1 MTTYAEVAQALASAG
16 YLTDA
21 DVEAAAVVLA
31 DALIVEESEEAEAAA
46 MDDYSDQE
54 DRIAKA
60 EVWKSE
66 DGVQGY
72 SAEESVDE
80 DILADAK
87 IKKEIDKE
95 VVLASEAF
103 IDVAY
108 TDAAAALLAAEL
120 IDAANA
126 EAVAAAI
133 ADAWVE

>member
-1 MTTYAEVAQALASAG
+1 
-16 YLTDA
+16 
-21 DVEAAAVVLA
+21 
-31 DALIVEESEEAEAAA
+31 
-46 MDDYSDQE
+46 
-54 DRIAKA
+54 
-60 EVWKSE
+60 
-66 DGVQGY
+66 
-72 SAEESVDE
+72 VDE

-103 IDVAY
+103 IDAAY
-108 TDAAAALLAAEL
+108 KDAATALLAAQL

>member
-1 MTTYAEVAQALASAG
+1 MTTYAEVAQALANAG

-21 DVEAAAVVLA
+21 DLEAAVIVLQ
-31 DALIVEESEEAEAAA
+31 DALIVAESEEAEAAA

-54 DRIAKA
+54 DRLAKA
-60 EVWKSE
+60 EVWESE
-66 DGVQGY
+66 DGIQGY
-72 SAEESVDE
+72 SAEEAVDE
-80 DILADAK
+80 DIIADAATQE
-87 IKKEIDKE
+87 EIDKE

-103 IDVAY
+103 IDAAY
-108 TDAAAALLAAEL
+108 KDAATALLAAQL